1 MGVDIQTLMEGFK
14 TAMQPMNLLWVLVGG
29 FLGTVVGMLPGLG
42 PATAVAVLI
51 PITFGMDPTSAL
63 ILMAAIY
70 YGAMYGGSRSSI
82 LLNTPGDGS
91 AIAATFDGYP
101 MSQQGRAGQA
111 LAMSAIA
118 SLIGG
123 VIAVIGFI
131 FLAKPLAEFALQFG
145 PAEYFLL
152 MVFTLSAIV
161 SLSKGNMVK
170 GFISMSVGLLLS
182 TVGVDL
188 QSGVY
193 RFTMGIPQLSE
204 GIDFLVI
211 IIGIYAVGEV
221 LYNLVSIDKPKGDKK
236 SVGKKWIT
244 KDQWKVSKWPIL
256 RSGPLG
262 FLIGVLPGAGGSI
275 ASMLSYTTER
285 QLSKRQDQ
293 FGKGAVEGVAAPESA
308 NNAASVGALI
318 PLLTM
323 GIPGSGTTAV
333 MLGAIIMLGVQPGPL
348 LFQHNGDMVWSLVG
362 SMFIGNIFLVLIN
375 ILLLGLLVKILDT
388 PAKILYPVIFVLS
401 FIGTYTL
408 NYSIIDFYI
417 LLLFGVVGL
426 AMKIYKF
433 PIAPLIL
440 AVIVG
445 SDMEQNFRK
454 SLVSSDGSLGIFFES
469 TVSVVLLILTI
480 LSISYP
486 FITEMIQKRRK
497 TQDTAGNHHEL

>member
-1 MGVDIQTLMEGFK
+1 MVSIRPL
-14 TAMQPMNLLWVLVGG
+14 NLLWVLIGG

-101 MSQQGRAGQA
+101 MSQKGQAGQA
-111 LAMSAIA
+111 LTISAIA

-123 VIAVIGFI
+123 LFAIVGFVL
-131 FLAKPLAEFALQFG
+131 LAKPLASFALRFG
-145 PAEYFLL
+145 PAEYFML
-152 MVFTLSAIV
+152 MLFTLSAIV

-170 GFISMSVGLLLS
+170 GFIAMSIGLILS
-182 TVGVDL
+182 TVGIDL
-188 QSGVY
+188 QTGVH
-193 RFTMGIPQLSE
+193 RFTFDIPQLSE
-204 GIDFLVI
+204 GIDFLVV
-211 IIGIYAVGEV
+211 IIGVYAVGEV
-221 LYNLVSIDKPKGDKK
+221 LYNFIGIDSLGSGKK
-236 SVGKKWIT
+236 KVGKKWIT
-244 KDQWKVSKWPIL
+244 KEQWQQSKWPMI
-256 RSGPLG
+256 RSGPMG

-285 QLSKRQDQ
+285 QLSKNPER

-308 NNAASVGALI
+308 NNAASVGAFI

-333 MLGAIIMLGVQPGPL
+333 ILGAVIMLGLRPGPL
-348 LFQHNGDMVWSLVG
+348 LFENSPDMVWTLVN
-362 SMFIGNIFLVLIN
+362 SMFIGNIMLVIMN
-375 ILLLGLLVKILDT
+375 ILMVGLLVRILDT
-388 PAKILYPVIFVLS
+388 PPKVLYPLILVLA

-408 NYSIIDFYI
+408 SYSMVDFYI
-417 LLLFGVVGL
+417 LVIFGLIGL
-426 AMKIYKF
+426 AMKLLNF

-454 SLVSSDGSLGIFFES
+454 SVVSHDNYLNIFFASSVS
-469 TVSVVLLILTI
+469 TTLTIMTI
-480 LSISYP
+480 LSVLYP
-486 FITEMIQKRRK
+486 FFLGWLQKRK
-497 TQDTAGNHHEL
+497 QKQA